1 MLVQQVIVAMNN
13 QRSKLGN
20 IPCEFEGVKFDS
32 KWELEVYKVITSIIP
47 PNYVSIHQKVLIK
60 PTTKNYRARY
70 WRCDFAIRG
79 NEGELFLLIEAKGI
93 PTRDWLRQLQLIDA
107 TEPSLID
114 KIRIV
119 QTESTKIDECF
130 TSITI
135 IQLHRELEKLK
146 ELINNV

>member
-1 MLVQQVIVAMNN
+1 MKYSNTPVHYHGIN
-13 QRSKLGN
+13 
-20 IPCEFEGVKFDS
+20 FDS

-130 TSITI
+130 RSITASQLKAELQI
-135 IQLHRELEKLK
+135 ISKLLK
-146 ELINNV
+146 GDSWTL